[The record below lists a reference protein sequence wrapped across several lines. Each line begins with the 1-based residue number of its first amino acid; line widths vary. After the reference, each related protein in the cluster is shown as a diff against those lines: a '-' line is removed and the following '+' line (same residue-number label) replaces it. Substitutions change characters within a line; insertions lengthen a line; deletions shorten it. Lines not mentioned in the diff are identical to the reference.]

1 MRASW
6 KKGPQSGSHLR
17 VQNGAMSNHR
27 LNIKIHSLEG
37 DLNFIFLAYK
47 LDDDEM
53 LMYLFSYGKEHSL

>member
-1 MRASW
+1 MD
-6 KKGPQSGSHLR
+6 HLR
-17 VQNGAMSNHR
+17 VQNGAMFSHR
-27 LNIKIHSLEG
+27 LNIKIHSLEE